1 MKKRKTFIGMAIFIS
16 ILILG
21 VGYAAVSNVPLNLN
35 GTANVKANAEFVVEY
50 DTDHIVKLSTSET
63 ITWADSD
70 VRAVVVGEYTDASNA
85 TMTVNLDTEHRSAS
99 ATYKIDNLSEELKAT
114 VVAEITSD
122 IPEEKKEYLKVEEEL
137 YADEEC
143 TKLLNDTQLD
153 QNKSAYL
160 KVTVSLVK
168 LPVTDITNA
177 DFKITTIATP
187 VEVTLGE

>member
-1 MKKRKTFIGMAIFIS
+1 MKKRKTFTGMAIFIA

-21 VGYAAVSNVPLNLN
+21 VGYAAVSDVSLNLN

-50 DTDHIVKLSTSET
+50 DTGHTVKLSTNET

-70 VRAVVVGEYTDASNA
+70 VRAVVAGEYNDASNA
-85 TMTVNLDTEHRSAS
+85 TMTVNLDAEHRSAS

-114 VVAEITSD
+114 VAAEITSD
-122 IPEEKKEYLKVEEEL
+122 IPEGKKEYLKVEEEL
-137 YADEEC
+137 YADEDC
-143 TKLLNDTQLD
+143 TELLNDTQLAPEE
-153 QNKSAYL
+153 SAYL
-160 KVTVSLVK
+160 KVTVSLIK

-177 DFKITTIATP
+177 EFKITTTATP